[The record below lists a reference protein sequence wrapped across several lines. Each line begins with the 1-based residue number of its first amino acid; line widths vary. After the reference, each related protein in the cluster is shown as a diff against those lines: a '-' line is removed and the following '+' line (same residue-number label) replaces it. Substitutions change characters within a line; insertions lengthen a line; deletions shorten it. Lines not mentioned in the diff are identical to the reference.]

1 MDSQH
6 QGGMQQVTLIIAL
19 LSSGACSDIVHSRCH
34 CHESEWYV
42 PWSSQK
48 FDVQCIRPMHAAGS
62 KERSFEVGGL
72 YK

>member
-1 MDSQH
+1 MNQFLHLHKTSQFE
-6 QGGMQQVTLIIAL
+6 
-19 LSSGACSDIVHSRCH
+19 IVAVQFSITH
-34 CHESEWYV
+34 CHASEWYV